1 MYFQL
6 NVHLYSVILL
16 QSATWNNS
24 TLHDMKIKWKKYI
37 FDSVFMQCKT
47 SCEARVL
54 SMPVMVPV
62 GDSSEEKDDYRSTW
76 FNAHKWDFMHT
87 SQDIPS

>member
-1 MYFQL
+1 
-6 NVHLYSVILL
+6 
-16 QSATWNNS
+16 
-24 TLHDMKIKWKKYI
+24 
-37 FDSVFMQCKT
+37 MQCKT
-47 SCEARVL
+47 SCEAKVL

>member
-1 MYFQL
+1 
-6 NVHLYSVILL
+6 
-16 QSATWNNS
+16 
-24 TLHDMKIKWKKYI
+24 MKKKKCS

-47 SCEARVL
+47 SCEAKVL
-54 SMPVMVPV
+54 SVAVMVPV
-62 GDSSEEKDDYRSTW
+62 GDSCEAKDYYRSTW